1 MTFTADQQTNEALQM
16 FQGFDA
22 DTQLALLWY
31 GYLDL
36 KDQLTPTNDPA
47 QHAIS
52 RSLVDQIQALSPEE
66 QLEAQRNIIACA
78 DTDVTHA
85 YSALSSSAKLSFWLQ
100 LAQAMDEGSVIQVP
114 SDYQLPSETDRFSE
128 LIKSLDFEQR
138 INFSRSAVVA
148 MGAQPIDR

>member
-1 MTFTADQQTNEALQM
+1 MTFTTDQQTNEALQM

-36 KDQLTPTNDPA
+36 KDQLTPTSDPS
-47 QHAIS
+47 QHEIS
-52 RSLVDQIQALSPEE
+52 RSLIDQLQSLSPEE

-78 DTDVTHA
+78 DTDISHA

-100 LAQAMDEGSVIQVP
+100 LAQAMEQGSVIQVP
-114 SDYQLPSETDRFSE
+114 SDYQLPSQTDRFSE
-128 LIKSLDFEQR
+128 RIKSLDFEQR
-138 INFSRSAVVA
+138 INFSRSAVMA
-148 MGAQPIDR
+148 MGAQPMDS